1 MRCLPT
7 LALVATALAL
17 SLATA
22 KAIPITFTANLS
34 GADERPN
41 PVNSPGTGLATIVLD
56 QAAHTIQ
63 ISATFSGLTSNT
75 VAAHIHCC
83 ASPEG
88 TAGVAT
94 TLPAFF
100 EFPLGVTFGTYTPHT
115 FNLTEPLIYN
125 PAFVTANQGSL
136 AQAEAT
142 LTAGIL
148 SGQTYFNIHTVNFMG
163 GEIRG
168 QIVPGPIAGAG
179 LPGLILA
186 SGGLL
191 AWWRRRRKI
200 P

>member
-1 MRCLPT
+1 MMAALMLP
-7 LALVATALAL
+7 APAAN
-17 SLATA
+17 
-22 KAIPITFTANLS
+22 AIPITFTADLS
-34 GADERPN
+34 AANEVPP
-41 PVNSPGTGLATIVLD
+41 PVVVSAGTGLATIVLD

-83 ASPEG
+83 APLG
-88 TAGVAT
+88 INAGVAT

-100 EFPLGVTFGTYTPHT
+100 EFPLGVTSGTYAPHT
-115 FNLTEPLIYN
+115 FNLTEALIYN
-125 PAFVTANQGSL
+125 PNFPAFAAGGA

-148 SGQTYFNIHTVNFMG
+148 SGQSYFNIHTVNFSG

-168 QIVPGPIAGAG
+168 QLAPVPGPLAGAG

-186 SGGLL
+186 SGALL
-191 AWWRRRRKI
+191 GWWRRRRANATA
-200 P
+200 

>member
-1 MRCLPT
+1 
-7 LALVATALAL
+7 
-17 SLATA
+17 
-22 KAIPITFTANLS
+22 
-34 GADERPN
+34 
-41 PVNSPGTGLATIVLD
+41 
-56 QAAHTIQ
+56 
-63 ISATFSGLTSNT
+63 
-75 VAAHIHCC
+75 
-83 ASPEG
+83 
-88 TAGVAT
+88 
-94 TLPAFF
+94 LPAFF